1 VRLYPGKPQLEQ
13 LSKAMFRQPSKRWI
27 HPTCLKEKYSAG
39 GSRCLAWY
47 AESYTGKLALNIA
60 GSYSQ
65 NCGSQF

>member
-1 VRLYPGKPQLEQ
+1 
-13 LSKAMFRQPSKRWI
+13 MFRQPSKRWI

-47 AESYTGKLALNIA
+47 AQSYTEKLALNIA